1 MVVITNVVI
10 IWFVVIRLFLS
21 LNWQYFVLSSLN
33 SSEDRAQDTP
43 LTIASN
49 NRYHS
54 SDTLACHHK
63 NVTCVLR
70 IHVRTRHS
78 YAHSKAPFTL
88 TTAREMPAHPLD
100 SSLQIVSSIVDSW
113 MSKDWSPTDFFLSL
127 HWISQ
132 WYYRYRST
140 ME

>member
-1 MVVITNVVI
+1 MLPI
-10 IWFVVIRLFLS
+10 IVTT
-21 LNWQYFVLSSLN
+21 
-33 SSEDRAQDTP
+33 AGP
-43 LTIASN
+43 
-49 NRYHS
+49 

-70 IHVRTRHS
+70 IHVQTRHS

-140 ME
+140 MEYRKTVVIPCIGNTNLIFALANGSRFYVLYTRCFWRIPFYL